1 MTKFNRDWFIF
12 WIALP
17 LLRTG
22 HLSSSLSI
30 RAVAPFRGDPLRL
43 GIVHG
48 ITWIFVDHIVE
59 FEDLRLL
66 GRKTVD
72 DRDTIL
78 IVRAH
83 VIERGVLVV
92 RVNDQGGF
100 GRAARRQIGARA
112 NFFGSHVA
120 VTVPVG
126 QGQIRSVWAHSRRD
140 AHYRPFSKG
149 TFSARHW
156 THLPWTEPPSNF
168 KEVYISIFMYRYFLF
183 FFLNNKFKIRS
194 NFEFFFTRTFLQEF

>member
-1 MTKFNRDWFIF
+1 M
-12 WIALP
+12 
-17 LLRTG
+17 
-22 HLSSSLSI
+22 
-30 RAVAPFRGDPLRL
+30 APFRGDPLRL

-149 TFSARHW
+149 TFPARHW
-156 THLPWTEPPSNF
+156 THLPWTEPPSGRAWVQIALPQF
-168 KEVYISIFMYRYFLF
+168 CLRLLDALAKVFLDDPALLF
-183 FFLNNKFKIRS
+183 VTERFRGLRAATAS
-194 NFEFFFTRTFLQEF
+194 GRAQ